1 MKHSSARLNDEQ
13 KRIYD
18 EEQVRMTA
26 RRERLTGTPEER
38 KQVNMIW
45 FVLFAGPIILGTIWN
60 GLASL
65 S

>member
-1 MKHSSARLNDEQ
+1 MTPYE
-13 KRIYD
+13 
-18 EEQVRMTA
+18 EEQERIRA
-26 RRERLTGTPEER
+26 RRERRTGTPEER

-45 FVLFAGPIILGTIWN
+45 FVLFAGPIILGVIWN

>member
-1 MKHSSARLNDEQ
+1 MKHSSAKLNDEQ

-18 EEQVRMTA
+18 EEHVR
-26 RRERLTGTPEER
+26 TPEER

>member
-1 MKHSSARLNDEQ
+1 
-13 KRIYD
+13 
-18 EEQVRMTA
+18 MTA

-65 S
+65 

>member
-1 MKHSSARLNDEQ
+1 MEHSSAELNDEQ
-13 KRIYD
+13 NRIYD
-18 EEQVRMTA
+18 EQVRTTA